1 MYTRTPTV
9 LSQLWAL
16 VGMFFAHSGCVVLLA
31 LSLSLCCSQEVFGR
45 LELRAAVWRCI
56 SEALSVSS
64 NRDAGIGHTGI
75 QLADT
80 ILFPKPQMDVGTL
93 LVFEVNSRPSQYL
106 FA

>member
-1 MYTRTPTV
+1 M
-9 LSQLWAL
+9 
-16 VGMFFAHSGCVVLLA
+16 VLLA

-64 NRDAGIGHTGI
+64 SSDASIGHTG
-75 QLADT
+75 DT
-80 ILFPKPQMDVGTL
+80 ISQYNPVSKPQMDVGTL
-93 LVFEVNSRPSQYL
+93 VVFEVNTRSSQYL